1 MSILLEAKVSD
12 ESVLVK
18 VECLEGGGFAL
29 VPVDDPEATFD
40 LRAVNSEK
48 YQMLA
53 RAAAAHELVRVD
65 YDEHGQFV
73 FAPGN
78 GDTAV

>member
-1 MSILLEAKVSD
+1 MSILLGGKVT
-12 ESVLVK
+12 ELVK
-18 VECLEGGGFAL
+18 VACLEDGGFEL
-29 VPVDDPEATFD
+29 VPVDDPEATFG
-40 LRAVNSEK
+40 LRAVSSEK

-53 RAAAAHELVRVD
+53 HAAATHELVRVD